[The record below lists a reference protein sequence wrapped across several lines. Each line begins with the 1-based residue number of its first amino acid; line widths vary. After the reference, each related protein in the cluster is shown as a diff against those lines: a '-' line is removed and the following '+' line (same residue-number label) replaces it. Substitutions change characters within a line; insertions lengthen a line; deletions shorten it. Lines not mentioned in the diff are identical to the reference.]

1 MKRIILFASFL
12 CIGFINLH
20 AQGKYGIPSIFTI
33 ESHGDE
39 VNFLKLSTDPTQTKP
54 VIVFCIRSFPVPL
67 LVEENGETIIPFV
80 RNLIY
85 DGLLDHYNLVL
96 IGKPNTPAIAK
107 KEDLSEEYNVVTDL
121 SKPLSFRPE
130 FLENNYLEKHVEQTV
145 AVLKYLKGQEWVD
158 ASRIL
163 LMGHSQGAHIAVHVA
178 YEYPEI
184 AALGY
189 FGGNPLGRFAQFV
202 VTERYRSLKGEASME
217 KTQEGLDRLY
227 NKWRVIC
234 RDLAKDNNGDPDR
247 TWKSFSQIYIDKLT
261 ALKMPVF
268 VPYGTEDPGGHLCY
282 LLPVYFELAGKT
294 DYETISAGVTIL
306 KHLTKKEGP
315 IIVAPYGSM

>member
-1 MKRIILFASFL
+1 
-12 CIGFINLH
+12 
-20 AQGKYGIPSIFTI
+20 
-33 ESHGDE
+33 
-39 VNFLKLSTDPTQTKP
+39 
-54 VIVFCIRSFPVPL
+54 
-67 LVEENGETIIPFV
+67 
-80 RNLIY
+80 
-85 DGLLDHYNLVL
+85 
-96 IGKPNTPAIAK
+96 
-107 KEDLSEEYNVVTDL
+107 
-121 SKPLSFRPE
+121 
-130 FLENNYLEKHVEQTV
+130 
-145 AVLKYLKGQEWVD
+145 
-158 ASRIL
+158 
-163 LMGHSQGAHIAVHVA
+163 
-178 YEYPEI
+178 
-184 AALGY
+184 
-189 FGGNPLGRFAQFV
+189 
-202 VTERYRSLKGEASME
+202 ME